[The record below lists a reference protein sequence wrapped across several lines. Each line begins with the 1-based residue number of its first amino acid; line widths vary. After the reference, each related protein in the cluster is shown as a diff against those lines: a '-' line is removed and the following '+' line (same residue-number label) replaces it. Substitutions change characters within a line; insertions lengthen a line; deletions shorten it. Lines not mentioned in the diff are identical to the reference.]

1 MHGDDWNL
9 DEHDRQEQQRL
20 AAARFIP
27 QVYSDIGRLDSAD
40 KTNLVNHGAQVYDD
54 AAPFIVGK
62 TIPRPGHGHCLYHS
76 LNETNDIQI
85 AIESRATL
93 ANYIHENENTQ
104 IGNLTFIESIRLTF
118 GNSTQSTHYR
128 DHMTGEQPFPDSAP
142 SPPAGLQELIAFSLL
157 HQRRIEVLTKVSG
170 SNSDNLYRLQWSF
183 GDHCLTSTRIV
194 HNGSHFDNFEE
205 MTAEPSVSPRREQP
219 PSPDLFIGRKV
230 LKEYGDSGWHYGHV
244 ISFAL
249 PSPTDSPETASL
261 GILFHVVYE
270 DKDEADYTLQQLQD
284 IIVLPGFTDALSLP
298 KQWRQLKNKY
308 ELIRAELI
316 KHENDGITFEQ
327 SATETPFL
335 KELLNFT
342 RNGAITKPTVSNKAK
357 EFFKILLHI
366 FRNFLKPHSISSELY
381 PSTLFLVYTIQS

>member
-9 DEHDRQEQQRL
+9 DEHDRQEQQRP
-20 AAARFIP
+20 AAVRFIP
-27 QVYSDIGRLDSAD
+27 QVYSDTGRLDSAD

-54 AAPFIVGK
+54 ATPFIVGK

-104 IGNLTFIESIRLTF
+104 IGNFTFIESIRLTF

-183 GDHCLTSTRIV
+183 GDNCLTSTRIAC
-194 HNGSHFDNFEE
+194 SQ
-205 MTAEPSVSPRREQP
+205 RQP
-219 PSPDLFIGRKV
+219 L
-230 LKEYGDSGWHYGHV
+230 
-244 ISFAL
+244 
-249 PSPTDSPETASL
+249 
-261 GILFHVVYE
+261 
-270 DKDEADYTLQQLQD
+270 
-284 IIVLPGFTDALSLP
+284 
-298 KQWRQLKNKY
+298 
-308 ELIRAELI
+308 
-316 KHENDGITFEQ
+316 
-327 SATETPFL
+327 
-335 KELLNFT
+335 
-342 RNGAITKPTVSNKAK
+342 
-357 EFFKILLHI
+357 
-366 FRNFLKPHSISSELY
+366 
-381 PSTLFLVYTIQS
+381 